1 MPARIWIFWAL
12 FLVRGT
18 FYSVMQP
25 MWEGWDEYAHFAW
38 IQHWSDQGTLPRTTD
53 SISREIDESMRLA
66 PLPWELNWIGP
77 PYLTHVDWWALPAS
91 ERDARARQLAQLSPA
106 FAHQPA
112 TSIHGKPFVFYE
124 AQQPPLFYWLASP
137 MMRLADNWPIHDRV
151 LLVRL
156 FSVLLASMAIP
167 FTFLA
172 ARVVLGSGAIFVAA
186 LLAVAPGFAIDAAHV
201 ANDGLA
207 IGLAAIFLWLITRE
221 KTTWIAAGTVLGA
234 AILAKASLV
243 VLAPVLIVLWFRRPK
258 QMGLA
263 LALGFAIGGWWYVR
277 NLVIGMPLT
286 GWQESVPLS
295 QVVAG
300 ALALFHHGGW
310 INEAYT
316 IAKSFTWFGAWSFIT
331 LRTWMYLAL
340 EGLAFAGMIAGLC
353 QRGLRAPLTFT
364 IAFMIAIIGGAAAYY
379 AVHNVAGIPGWYLWP
394 AGGAMAMLIVA
405 GLRRYAIVFAAM
417 LALTD
422 LYGGA
427 ARMMPYY
434 AGLAARN
441 HGSVTQF
448 SLAAARLNLPIWL
461 AVLWIGSTIGI
472 PLLMIQRRAKTRM

>member
-1 MPARIWIFWAL
+1 ML
-12 FLVRGT
+12 
-18 FYSVMQP
+18 P

-38 IQHWSDQGTLPRTTD
+38 IQHWSDTGTLPRTTD
-53 SISREIDESMRLA
+53 SVSREIDESMRLA
-66 PLPWELNWIGP
+66 PLPWELRWIGP
-77 PYLTHVDWWALPAS
+77 PYLTHADWWALPAN
-91 ERDARARQLAQLSPA
+91 ERDERVRQLAQLSPA
-106 FAHQPA
+106 LAHQPA
-112 TSIHGKPFVFYE
+112 VPIDGKKPFVFYE
-124 AQQPPLFYWLASP
+124 AQQPPLFYWIASP
-137 MMRLADNWPIHDRV
+137 VMRPASDWPIHDRV
-151 LLVRL
+151 LLIRL

-172 ARVVLGSGAIFVAA
+172 SRKVLGSGAIYVAA
-186 LLAVAPGFAIDAAHV
+186 LLAVAPGLMIDAAHI

-207 IGLAAIFLWLITRE
+207 IGLATVFLWLMMRE
-221 KTTWIAAGTVLGA
+221 KTSWIAAGTVLGA
-234 AILAKASLV
+234 AILAKASLL

-263 LALGFAIGGWWYVR
+263 LALGFVIGGWWYVR
-277 NLVIGMPLT
+277 NVLIGMPLT

-295 QVVAG
+295 QVAVG
-300 ALALFHHGGW
+300 AVALFHHGGW

-340 EGLAFAGMIAGLC
+340 EGVAFGGMIAGLR
-353 QRGLRAPLTFT
+353 QQGLRAPLTFL
-364 IAFMIAIIGGAAAYY
+364 IAFTIAIIGGAAAYF

-405 GLRRYAIVFAAM
+405 GLRRYSVLFAAM

-422 LYGGA
+422 LYGAA

-434 AGLAARN
+434 AGLAARD

-448 SLAAARLNLPIWL
+448 FLAATRLHLSVWLAAA
-461 AVLWIGSTIGI
+461 WIIATVAI
-472 PLLMIQRRAKTRM
+472 PLLMLQGRANTRM